1 VSEEKATD
9 VGPSGIEVAY
19 ERIGDPLAPPVLL
32 IMGGGA
38 QLGQRT
44 ERAYPERPGPSGSSP
59 RSPDWPDGLVS

>member
-1 VSEEKATD
+1 MSEEKAVD

-38 QLGQRT
+38 QLV
-44 ERAYPERPGPSGSSP
+44 A
-59 RSPDWPDGLVS
+59 WPDGFCASHWPPAASG